1 MLCLVNDLKAK
12 NFVDLLEN
20 RAQGSLDQTAYLF
33 LTDGE
38 TQTTR
43 LTYQE
48 LDQNARAIA
57 AHLQSIHAQG
67 SRALLLYPSGLDFIS
82 AFFGCL
88 YAGVVAVPAYPPRLN
103 QNGDRLRAITTDAQ
117 VTLALTTL
125 SLKDRFQHQLSSAQ
139 DLSTLEWVTT
149 DHISPESAQNWTPP
163 SLEKNALALLQ
174 YTSGATGTPKGVM
187 ITHENLLHNAAV
199 IQHCFQDAS
208 DSMGVSWLPMY
219 HDMGLIGG
227 ILQPLYLGRPMV
239 LMSPTAFIQ
248 KPVRWL
254 QAISEYGAT
263 TSGGPNFAYDLCVQK
278 ITAEQKSTL
287 DLSRWRVAFSGA
299 ESVRAQTLDDFAE
312 AFRDCGFRQEAF
324 YPCYG
329 MAEAT
334 LMVSSKLSAT
344 APTVCAIDGVA
355 LEQSR
360 VLLAEPDTASV
371 RKIVGCGQIELE
383 QAGLEQS
390 IAIVNPNT
398 LNRCAPNEVG
408 EIWVSGPSLALGYWQ
423 RLDETNHAFRASLAD
438 GNGSLFLRTGDLGF
452 IYQDELFVTG
462 RLKDLIIIRGRNH
475 YPQDIE
481 WTVQAS
487 HPSLRVGHSAAFS
500 IAVDGFERLVIVAE
514 VERQA
519 LRHLNVDDVTSAVR
533 QTISENHQLQV
544 YAIAL
549 LKPGSLPKTSSG
561 KIQRG
566 ACRTAFQSQTLAI
579 VGEWREAS
587 VDVNQIQQAA
597 EALLNKLNASEHSAS
612 EGLAETPSTGVKDG
626 SGDRSNEDIQRWIV
640 ANLALYLKV
649 RPEEISISEPFSH
662 YGLDSSAALTLA
674 AELSEWLGQELDP
687 TIFWEYPSIESLAHH
702 LELKNSKFELPH

>member
-1 MLCLVNDLKAK
+1 MLCSVNDLKAK

-38 TQTTR
+38 AQETS
-43 LTYQE
+43 LTYQA
-48 LDQNARAIA
+48 LDRNARAIA
-57 AHLQSIHAQG
+57 SYLQSIDAQG
-67 SRALLLYPSGLDFIS
+67 SRALLLYPSGLDFIA

-103 QNGDRLRAITTDAQ
+103 QNGDRLRAVTTDAQ
-117 VTLALTTL
+117 VAIVLTTVAL
-125 SLKDRFQHQLSSAQ
+125 ADQFQHQLSSEQ
-139 DLSTLEWVTT
+139 DLSPLRWVMT
-149 DHISPESAQNWTPP
+149 DQISPEEADNWTPP
-163 SLEKNALALLQ
+163 SLQSDALALLQ

-227 ILQPLYLGRPMV
+227 ILQPLYLGRPMI

-248 KPVRWL
+248 KPMRWL
-254 QAISEYGAT
+254 QAISSYGAT

-299 ESVRAQTLDDFAE
+299 ESVRAKTLDDFTE
-312 AFRDCGFRQEAF
+312 AFRDCGFRHEAF

-334 LMVSSKLSAT
+334 LMISSKRSA
-344 APTVCAIDGVA
+344 ASYQVCAIDGVA
-355 LEQSR
+355 LEQNR
-360 VLLAEPDTASV
+360 VLLAEAQTTSV
-371 RKIVGCGQIELE
+371 RQIVGCGQVQEQGALE
-383 QAGLEQS
+383 QAGLEREVT
-390 IAIVNPNT
+390 IVDPT
-398 LNRCAPNEVG
+398 ALTRCTSNEVG
-408 EIWVSGPSLALGYWQ
+408 EIWVSGSSLAQGYWK
-423 RLDETNHAFRASLAD
+423 RFEETDRTFKAHLAD
-438 GNGSLFLRTGDLGF
+438 EAGAPFLRTGDLGF
-452 IYQDELFVTG
+452 IYRNELFVTG

-500 IAVDGFERLVIVAE
+500 IAVDGFERLVIAAE
-514 VERQA
+514 IERQA
-519 LRHLNVDDVTSAVR
+519 LRQLSADDVISAIR
-533 QTISENHQLQV
+533 QVVSEKHQLQV
-544 YAIAL
+544 YGISL

-561 KIQRG
+561 KIQRN
-566 ACRTAFQSQTLAI
+566 ACRAAFQSQNLAV
-579 VGEWREAS
+579 VGEWREPS

-597 EALLNKLNASEHSAS
+597 EDLLHKLNASAHSAS
-612 EGLAETPSTGVKDG
+612 EDLEKD
-626 SGDRSNEDIQRWIV
+626 SSNRTGDRPGDHSYEDIQLWIV
-640 ANLALYLKV
+640 ANLAMYLNIS
-649 RPEEISISEPFSH
+649 PEEISTSEPFSN
-662 YGLDSSAALTLA
+662 YGLDSSAALNLA

-687 TIFWEYPSIESLAHH
+687 TIFWEHPSIESLAQY
-702 LELKNSKFELPH
+702 LELKEL

>member
-20 RAQGSLDQTAYLF
+20 RAQGSIDRTAYLF

-38 TQTTR
+38 TQATS
-43 LTYQE
+43 LTYRE
-48 LDQNARAIA
+48 LDRNARAIA
-57 AHLQSIHAQG
+57 AYLQSIDAQG
-67 SRALLLYPSGLDFIS
+67 SRALLLYPSGLDFIA

-103 QNGDRLRAITTDAQ
+103 QNGDRLRAITADAQ
-117 VTLALTTL
+117 VALVLTTIAL
-125 SLKDRFQHQLSSAQ
+125 ADRFQHQLSSAQ
-139 DLSTLEWVTT
+139 DLSPLQWAIT
-149 DHISPESAQNWTPP
+149 DRISTEEACNWTPP
-163 SLEKNALALLQ
+163 TLQSDALALLQ

-248 KPVRWL
+248 KPMRWL
-254 QAISEYGAT
+254 QAISNYGAT

-299 ESVRAQTLDDFAE
+299 ESVRAKTLEDFTE

-334 LMVSSKLSAT
+334 LMISSKRSA
-344 APTVCAIDGVA
+344 ASYKVCAIDGVA
-355 LEQSR
+355 LEQNR
-360 VLLAEPDTASV
+360 VLLAEAQTASI
-371 RKIVGCGQIELE
+371 RQIVGCGQVGDRGGLE
-383 QAGLEQS
+383 QAGLDQK
-390 IAIVNPNT
+390 IAIVNPT
-398 LNRCAPNEVG
+398 ALTRCTSNEVG
-408 EIWVSGPSLALGYWQ
+408 EIWVSGSSLAQGYWK
-423 RLDETNHAFRASLAD
+423 RFEETDQTFKANLAD
-438 GNGSLFLRTGDLGF
+438 EEGLPFLRTGDLGF
-452 IYQDELFVTG
+452 IYRDELFVTG

-500 IAVDGFERLVIVAE
+500 IAVDGFERLVIAAE

-519 LRHLNVDDVTSAVR
+519 LRQLNPDDIIGAIR
-533 QTISENHQLQV
+533 QTISEEHQLQV

-561 KIQRG
+561 KIQRN
-566 ACRTAFQSQTLAI
+566 ACRAAFQDRTLTV
-579 VGEWREAS
+579 VGEWREPSA
-587 VDVNQIQQAA
+587 DVGQIQQAA
-597 EALLNKLNASEHSAS
+597 EALLNKLNASAHSAS
-612 EGLAETPSTGVKDG
+612 GDLEENSNASDQGG
-626 SGDRSNEDIQRWIV
+626 SGDRSHEDIQLWMV
-640 ANLALYLKV
+640 ANLAMYLNV
-649 RPEEISISEPFSH
+649 SPAEISTSEPFSN
-662 YGLDSSAALTLA
+662 YGLDSSAALSLA
-674 AELSEWLGQELDP
+674 AELSAWLGQELDP
-687 TIFWEYPSIESLAHH
+687 TIFWEHPSIESLAQY
-702 LELKNSKFELPH
+702 LELKEL

>member
-20 RAQGSLDQTAYLF
+20 RAQGSLDRTAYLF

-38 TQTTR
+38 AQSTS

-48 LDQNARAIA
+48 LDRNARAIA
-57 AHLQSIHAQG
+57 AYLQSIDAQG

-88 YAGVVAVPAYPPRLN
+88 YAGVTAVPAYPPRLN
-103 QNGDRLRAITTDAQ
+103 QNGDRLRAIITDAQ
-117 VTLALTTL
+117 VTLALTTF
-125 SLKDRFQHQLSSAQ
+125 SLADRFEPLLSSAQ
-139 DLSTLEWVTT
+139 DLSLLQWVAT
-149 DHISPESAQNWTPP
+149 DRISTEEARKWTPP
-163 SLEKNALALLQ
+163 SLQSNDLALLQ

-208 DSMGVSWLPMY
+208 NSTGVSWLPMY

-227 ILQPLYLGRPMV
+227 VLQPLYLGCPMV

-254 QAISEYGAT
+254 QAISNYGAT

-287 DLSRWRVAFSGA
+287 DLSHWRVAFSGA
-299 ESVRAQTLDDFAE
+299 ESVRAQTLDGFAE
-312 AFRDCGFRQEAF
+312 AFRDCGFRREAF

-334 LMVSSKLSAT
+334 LMVSSKLSET
-344 APTVCAIDGVA
+344 SCTVCAIDGVA
-355 LEQSR
+355 LEQNR
-360 VLLAEPDTASV
+360 ILMAEAQTAAL
-371 RKIVGCGQIELE
+371 RQIVGCGHVGTGQGGLE
-383 QAGLEQS
+383 QAGFEQKT
-390 IAIVNPNT
+390 AIVNPNT
-398 LNRCAPNEVG
+398 LKLCTPNEVG
-408 EIWVSGPSLALGYWQ
+408 EIWVSSPSLAQGYWK
-423 RLDETNHAFRASLAD
+423 RPEETNDAFRAELTD
-438 GNGSLFLRTGDLGF
+438 GDGSLFLRTGDLGF
-452 IYQDELFVTG
+452 IYRDELFVTG

-487 HPSLRVGHSAAFS
+487 HPSLRVGHTAAFS
-500 IAVDGFERLVIVAE
+500 IAVDGFERLVVAAE

-519 LRHLNVDDVTSAVR
+519 LRRLDADDIMGAIR
-533 QTISENHQLQV
+533 QTVSEKHQLQV

-561 KIQRG
+561 KIQRN
-566 ACRTAFQSQTLAI
+566 ACRAAFQAQTLVV
-579 VGEWREAS
+579 VGEWREPS

-597 EALLNKLNASEHSAS
+597 EALLNKLNASAYSAS
-612 EGLAETPSTGVKDG
+612 EDSEEGHSDSSAGNG
-626 SGDRSNEDIQRWIV
+626 SGDRSHEDIQLWMT
-640 ANLALYLKV
+640 ANLAMYLNV
-649 RPEEISISEPFSH
+649 RPEEISTSEPFSN
-662 YGLDSSAALTLA
+662 YGLDSSTALNLA
-674 AELSEWLGQELDP
+674 AELSKWLGQELDP
-687 TIFWEYPSIESLAHH
+687 TIFWEYPSIESLAQH
-702 LELKNSKFELPH
+702 LELKEL

>member
-1 MLCLVNDLKAK
+1 MLCLVNELKAK

-20 RAQGSLDQTAYLF
+20 RAQGSLDRTAYLF

-38 TQTTR
+38 TQATS
-43 LTYQE
+43 LTYRE
-48 LDQNARAIA
+48 LDRNARAIA
-57 AHLQSIHAQG
+57 AHLQSINAQG
-67 SRALLLYPSGLDFIS
+67 SRALLLYPSGLEFIS

-117 VTLALTTL
+117 VTLALTTF
-125 SLKDRFQHQLSSAQ
+125 SLADRFQRQLSSAQ
-139 DLSTLEWVTT
+139 DLSPLQWVTT
-149 DHISPESAQNWTPP
+149 DRISTEEACNWTPP
-163 SLEKNALALLQ
+163 SLQSDALALLQ

-227 ILQPLYLGRPMV
+227 VLQPLYLGRPMV

-254 QAISEYGAT
+254 QAISEHGAT

-312 AFRDCGFRQEAF
+312 AFQNCGFRREAF

-334 LMVSSKLSAT
+334 LMISSKLSAT
-344 APTVCAIDGVA
+344 SQAVCAIDGVA
-355 LEQSR
+355 LEQNR
-360 VLLAEPDTASV
+360 VLMAEARTASL
-371 RKIVGCGQIELE
+371 RRIVGCGQVGMGQGGLE
-383 QAGLEQS
+383 PAGLEQK
-390 IAIVNPNT
+390 IAIVNPNSLT
-398 LNRCAPNEVG
+398 RCTPNEVG
-408 EIWVSGPSLALGYWQ
+408 EIWVSGPSLAQGYWK
-423 RLDETNHAFRASLAD
+423 RFEETNRAFRAYLAD
-438 GNGSLFLRTGDLGF
+438 EDGLPFLRTGDLGF
-452 IYQDELFVTG
+452 IYRDELFVTG

-500 IAVDGFERLVIVAE
+500 IEVDGFERLVIAAE

-519 LRHLNVDDVTSAVR
+519 LRRLNAEDIMGAIR
-533 QTISENHQLQV
+533 QTVSEKHQLQV

-561 KIQRG
+561 KIQRN
-566 ACRTAFQSQTLAI
+566 ACRAAFQEQTLAV
-579 VGEWREAS
+579 VGEWREPS

-597 EALLNKLNASEHSAS
+597 EALLNKLNASEPLAS
-612 EGLAETPSTGVKDG
+612 ENSEGNHSNSSFGNG
-626 SGDRSNEDIQRWIV
+626 SGDRSHEDIQLWIV
-640 ANLALYLKV
+640 ANLAMYLKV
-649 RPEEISISEPFSH
+649 SPEEISTSEPFSN
-662 YGLDSSAALTLA
+662 YGLDSSVALNLA

-687 TIFWEYPSIESLAHH
+687 TIFWEYPSIESLAQH
-702 LELKNSKFELPH
+702 LELKEL